1 MITVMLT
8 LERPERET
16 MRGFDR
22 AQKYRALKSSASGIR
37 EELVRW
43 IEEHG
48 LADDV
53 ADIGEPTAFNTLFVT
68 STPSVASQLAEAP
81 GVIDVAPTGDFR
93 VDLLSDAGEASD
105 EESPDEES
113 PDEEVPQSKEDDC
126 GDCSDEGE

>member
-8 LERPERET
+8 LERPEHDT

-37 EELVRW
+37 EALVRW

-48 LADDV
+48 LAEDV
-53 ADIGEPTAFNTLFVT
+53 AEIGEPTVFNTLFVT

-81 GVIDVAPTGDFR
+81 GVLDVAPTGDFR
-93 VDLLSDAGEASD
+93 VDLLSAAGEVPDQEASPS
-105 EESPDEES
+105 EE
-113 PDEEVPQSKEDDC
+113 EDP
-126 GDCSDEGE
+126 GDCSEECD

>member
-8 LERPERET
+8 LERPEQEK

-48 LADDV
+48 LTEDV
-53 ADIGEPTAFNTLFVT
+53 AEIGEPTVFNTLFVT
-68 STPSVASQLAEAP
+68 STPSAASQLAKAP
-81 GVIDVAPTGDFR
+81 GVLDVAPAGDFR
-93 VDLLSDAGEASD
+93 VDLLSAAGEVSD
-105 EESPDEES
+105 REPSPSREEDP
-113 PDEEVPQSKEDDC
+113 
-126 GDCSDEGE
+126 GDCSEECD